1 MYLLENLT
9 QGQDEAL
16 LLFKNNL
23 VVEQIISF
31 TTIKQK

>member
-9 QGQDEAL
+9 QGQDEA